1 MYILNITK
9 AIKKMSINKI
19 RDFIFENYFIFT
31 KTIFENYF
39 ILFYLYELDFL
50 KKQLLF
56 NEILEKKKDLLLFAN
71 KNIKYTLNS

>member
-19 RDFIFENYFIFT
+19 RDFIFENYFTFT

-50 KKQLLF
+50 KKAVIIQ
-56 NEILEKKKDLLLFAN
+56 
-71 KNIKYTLNS
+71 